1 MQVGLAELE
10 YYQAQIKKL
19 MFVDTFQA
27 FADIT
32 KQMTVPEVMERI
44 SEKMTLLGPA
54 VGRFMNDVLQ
64 PLIEKVVFIL
74 YEDNRLPR
82 VPDIMLEQPDF
93 EVKFTGR
100 LVQTQRQSEL
110 NNLVN
115 AISIT
120 GSIAQMSPEV
130 LDKIDAD
137 KAVNDIF
144 DISGVSAKILRS
156 DQEVQQLRAQRAQM
170 MQQQQ
175 QMAMLQQGADTYKN
189 VAEGDKIFNEAQAEG

>member
-1 MQVGLAELE
+1 
-10 YYQAQIKKL
+10 
-19 MFVDTFQA
+19 MFYDTFQA

-74 YEDNRLPR
+74 YEDNRLPK
-82 VPDIMLEQPDF
+82 VPDVMLEQPDF

-110 NNLVN
+110 NNITN
-115 AISIT
+115 AIAIT
-120 GSIAQMSPEV
+120 GQIAAMNPDV
-130 LDKIDAD
+130 LDKVNMDQ
-137 KAVNDIF
+137 AVNDIF

-156 DQEVQQLRAQRAQM
+156 DQEVQQLRAARQQA
-170 MQQQQ
+170 MQEQQ
-175 QMAMLQQGADTYKN
+175 QMAMLQAGADVYKN
-189 VAEGDKIFNEAQAEG
+189 AAEGDKIAQEANAQ